1 MLTGAL
7 GLPIYSEDQGCSR
20 CCSPKG
26 LVEQVSQIRKILG
39 LDDSLSLTE
48 VLAKANHMMG
58 FATES
63 TLRDQTKRLL
73 KALGV

>member
-1 MLTGAL
+1 M
-7 GLPIYSEDQGCSR
+7 
-20 CCSPKG
+20 
-26 LVEQVSQIRKILG
+26 EQVSQIHKVLG

-63 TLRDQTKRLL
+63 TLPDQTKRLL